1 MTKLCRAL
9 ALIALGLAPAAGAEA
24 ATLFSASLNNA
35 TGFGYRCSVVNISNQ
50 ARDVTLETISVAGIT
65 QAGPSS
71 IVVSPGTGVSITS
84 DSGAFSYCK
93 LTVEGAKSNVRGTFT
108 VEEVVGGGDAVTIA
122 TTPLE

>member
-24 ATLFSASLNNA
+24 ATLFSAPLNNA
-35 TGFGYRCSVVNISNQ
+35 TGFVYRCFVLNISNQ
-50 ARDVTLETISVAGIT
+50 ARDVTLEIISVAGIT
-65 QAGPSS
+65 QAGPSA
-71 IVVSPGTGVSITS
+71 IELSPGVGVSLIS

-93 LTVEGAKSNVRGTFT
+93 LTVEGAKSNVRATFT
-108 VEEVVGGGDAVTIA
+108 VEENVGGGDALTIV